1 MLEKRNEHIFKE
13 ELIVLD
19 YLVHQY
25 KSELKK
31 TFSDN
36 GKIYKATKKTRMI
49 RLRLEINQV
58 LKKIEDDLPD
68 QFFKEVEEDG

>member
-1 MLEKRNEHIFKE
+1 MKEKRNEHIFKD

-49 RLRLEINQV
+49 RLRLEIEKL
-58 LKKIEDDLPD
+58 LKQIEKDLPS
-68 QFFKEVEEDG
+68 QYFSVVEEF